1 MPEVV
6 ASNRAVRGK
15 VDFFFQVTGTP
26 VYPCWLSCTDFSS
39 SRKIEGRIRQWMEV
53 KAKRAIPG
61 DVINIVVCGH
71 ADPQHLGFYAGYH
84 RIFPFEIDRMLGK
97 FKPGVTVNVISGS
110 AHSVEEEG
118 CELRTAPTKRP
129 KPHGGESHGLV

>member
-1 MPEVV
+1 MHEVV

-15 VDFFFQVTGTP
+15 LIFWFLGARL
-26 VYPCWLSCTDFSS
+26 CRLSCADLASQ
-39 SRKIEGRIRQWMEV
+39 IEGKIRQWIAV

-71 ADPQHLGFYAGYH
+71 GDPQRLGFYAGYH
-84 RIFPFEIDRMLGK
+84 RIFPFEMDRMLGK

-110 AHSVEEEG
+110 AHSVEE
-118 CELRTAPTKRP
+118 
-129 KPHGGESHGLV
+129 